1 MTPVRFDVVFRG
13 KLLPGFY
20 MKDVKPKLMNL
31 FSISE
36 EQAMKILESRG
47 VVLKKGTDEISA
59 KKFEAALNRIGMAVV
74 LTQNKKEPGS
84 GKSSRIPP
92 VERSAK
98 KEMAKP
104 EKKTMMDHALPGEDV
119 SSHQASQQDGD
130 GVSKVPFEFSGSGSE
145 YFKIWLVNIILSVI
159 TIGIYSAWA
168 KVRRKQYFYG
178 STQLS
183 GSSFEYLADPV
194 KILKGRLIVVGF
206 FILYSALSHLLPL
219 VSGIMSLVFIL
230 ILPWLIVRSL
240 VFNARNSALR
250 NVQFGFKGSI
260 KEAVKVYIL
269 WPLAATLT
277 LGALSP
283 YAYFRQKKFVVENSF
298 YGKTAFVFSATAREY
313 YRVFFGALIPII
325 AGIILIVVAGF
336 FLPPVSALVFLV
348 LYLYLMA
355 YFSVKT
361 TNLLFNASSLSHHRF
376 EAGLKIREYMML
388 VLINSLGV
396 AVTLGLCFPCAKVRT
411 VQYKLQ
417 HLALLASGDLEGF
430 MADEEKQVSAI
441 GEEVGDFFDMDF
453 GL

>member
-1 MTPVRFDVVFRG
+1 MTPDRFDVVFRG
-13 KLLPGFY
+13 KLLQGFG
-20 MKDVKPKLMNL
+20 MKDVKPKLMDL

-36 EQAMKILESRG
+36 EKAMKILNRRG
-47 VVLKKGTDEISA
+47 VVLKRGADEISA
-59 KKFEAALNRIGMAVV
+59 KKYETALNNIGMAIV
-74 LTQNKKEPGS
+74 LMESKKVPGPGEPSQKPSNG
-84 GKSSRIPP
+84 
-92 VERSAK
+92 ENAK
-98 KEMAKP
+98 KEIARP
-104 EKKTMMDHALPGEDV
+104 EKKTMTDHKLSGEDA
-119 SSHQASQQDGD
+119 SAQQASKQDGD
-130 GVSKVPFEFSGSGSE
+130 GISRLPFEFSGSGSE

-178 STQLS
+178 STKLS

-206 FILYSALSHLLPL
+206 FILYSVLSNLLPL
-219 VSGIMSLVFIL
+219 VSGIISLALIL

-240 VFNARNSALR
+240 VFNAYNSALR
-250 NVQFGFKGSI
+250 NVRFGFKGSI
-260 KEAVKVYIL
+260 KEAAKVYIL
-269 WPLAATLT
+269 WPIAATLT

-283 YAYFRQKKFVVENSF
+283 YVYFRQKKFVVENSF
-298 YGKTAFVFSATAREY
+298 YGTTAFVFTATPREY
-313 YRVFFGALIPII
+313 YRIFFGALIPII
-325 AGIILIVVAGF
+325 AGIVLIAAAGL
-336 FLPPVSALVFLV
+336 FLPPVSVLVFLV

-361 TNLLFNASSLSHHRF
+361 TNLLFNTSSLSHHRF
-376 EAGLKIREYMML
+376 EAELKTREYMML
-388 VLINSLGV
+388 VLTNSLGV
-396 AVTLGLCFPCAKVRT
+396 AVTLGLFYPWAKVRT

-430 MADEEKQVSAI
+430 IADEEKQVSAI